1 MYNVMTPTLPLNLTK
16 RNPLTNSEANNSE
29 AKNNMRKS
37 KFECNVHSVIIFIL
51 TNYERVSSGLFL
63 VRNSSDNKMNKTR
76 NKINLKDSV

>member
-16 RNPLTNSEANNSE
+16 RNPLSNSE
-29 AKNNMRKS
+29 AKNTRRKS
-37 KFECNVHSVIIFIL
+37 KFECKVHSVIIFIL

>member
-16 RNPLTNSEANNSE
+16 RNTLSNSE
-29 AKNNMRKS
+29 AKNNIRES

-63 VRNSSDNKMNKTR
+63 VRNTSDNKMNKTR

>member
-1 MYNVMTPTLPLNLTK
+1 MYSVMTPTLPLNLTK
-16 RNPLTNSEANNSE
+16 RNPLSNSE
-29 AKNNMRKS
+29 AKNTRRKS
-37 KFECNVHSVIIFIL
+37 KFECKVLHSVNIFIL